1 MTFIF
6 DAKRWLIVSPHADDA
21 ELGCGGVIAAG
32 REKGINIHIAV
43 ASVKSENH
51 LYRDVLTT
59 SEVREQEL
67 IESMNFSGCSYSI
80 FYKTDSSNEFDLASS
95 SKSAF
100 IKKLDSLILDF
111 SPQVLFI
118 PVPSFHQEH
127 KWVYDCCMAASR
139 PYKITKEN
147 LIILAYEYPPAG
159 WGDSASWDS
168 SKGAIYVDIS
178 NYIDRKIEMLTLY
191 KSQIRSDNSSLSLK
205 AVKTLSMY
213 RGMQCNTDHAELF
226 YLLRCVCK
234 V

>member
-100 IKKLDSLILDF
+100 IKKLDSLIVDF

-147 LIILAYEYPPAG
+147 VIILAYEYPPAG
-159 WGDSASWDS
+159 WGESASWDS

-178 NYIDRKIEMLTLY
+178 DYVERKLEMLSLY
-191 KSQIRSDNSSLSLK
+191 KSQIRYDNTSLSMN
-205 AVKTLSMY
+205 AVRSLAMY
-213 RGMQCNTDHAELF
+213 RGMQCNANYAELF
-226 YLLRCVCK
+226 YLLRCVFK
-234 V
+234 A